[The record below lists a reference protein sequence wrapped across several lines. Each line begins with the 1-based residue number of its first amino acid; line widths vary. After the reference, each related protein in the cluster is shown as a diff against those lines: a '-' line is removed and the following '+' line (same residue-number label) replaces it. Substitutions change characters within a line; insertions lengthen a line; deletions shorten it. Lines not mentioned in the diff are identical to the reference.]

1 MSNHLRLEL
10 SKCRIVFFDL
20 EFYVPESNRVN
31 TGLCYNPWDKGSRLL
46 GGSFFVANP
55 KRDIKCS
62 THTVA
67 NNIQSFWLW
76 NYQSEKDLL
85 SEIYEL
91 LKNTLSLVHK
101 AHKKKVSPLLCG
113 IGISSSDVPVL
124 IELFKRYKIL
134 SNAEAFRFQ
143 SNFRVMDLSQL
154 GIVCFN
160 NGNDFLYPKIKNE
173 LLNKFMP
180 GTKFESGKSVWDLYE
195 SKDYTGITERVNDE
209 IISTHHIYKSLL
221 SEYRGFKR
229 LEKEEKRRIK
239 IAEKVG

>member
-1 MSNHLRLEL
+1 MYTILILR
-10 SKCRIVFFDL
+10 I
-20 EFYVPESNRVN
+20 FYPISV
-31 TGLCYNPWDKGSRLL
+31 YK
-46 GGSFFVANP
+46 F
-55 KRDIKCS
+55 IKP
-62 THTVA
+62 
-67 NNIQSFWLW
+67 Q
-76 NYQSEKDLL
+76 
-85 SEIYEL
+85 
-91 LKNTLSLVHK
+91 HK

-143 SNFRVMDLSQL
+143 SNFRVIDLSQL

-173 LLNKFMP
+173 LLNKFMS